1 MLDAPFYPALIRA
14 AQKGGFDP
22 ADALL
27 FLASESNLSTQASN
41 GFSHGLSQ
49 IDSQWLK
56 DHGISVEDYLALP
69 ASKQVP
75 YIERYLSTKPRFGP
89 AGLGKAPW
97 PNAVTLYQGNFLPST
112 LTESISPR
120 FLLVAEDGSTES
132 RKIAPGQSSRWYRD
146 NARTLDPE
154 KSGRITIGSLAR
166 RLQRIVDGKGPE
178 GASFL
183 RALEK
188 LNAAQIAAQV
198 PSTAPRTA
206 GAWGFAR
213 NAEREIES
221 PFFEEE
227 LLHDGIEAEAPVLP
241 VGIIPGHDGLR
252 PLIPDGWAD
261 PPSVRTIER
270 EGERKDERKGGWK
283 GAWKEIALSVVGA
296 LLLALGIERVA
307 RRPRGKG
314 PRA

>member
-69 ASKQVP
+69 ASKQVT

-132 RKIAPGQSSRWYRD
+132 RKIAPEQSSRWYRD

-178 GASFL
+178 GVSFL

-198 PSTAPRTA
+198 PSTVPRTA
-206 GAWGFAR
+206 GVWGFAR
-213 NAEREIES
+213 SAEREIES

-241 VGIIPGHDGLR
+241 VGIIPDHDGLR

-261 PPSVRTIER
+261 PPSVRTVER
-270 EGERKDERKGGWK
+270 EGERK
-283 GAWKEIALSVVGA
+283 GAWKKIALSVVGV
-296 LLLALGIERVA
+296 LLLALGIKRVA
-307 RRPRGKG
+307 RQPRGKR